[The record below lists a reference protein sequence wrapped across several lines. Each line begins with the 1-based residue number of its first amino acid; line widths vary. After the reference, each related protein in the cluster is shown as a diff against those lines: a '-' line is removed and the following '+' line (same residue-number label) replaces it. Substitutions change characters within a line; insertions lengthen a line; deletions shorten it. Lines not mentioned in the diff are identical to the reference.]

1 MEKLLKKEYTSSK
14 ESNFEEIIETPLCF
28 SKKMTNMK
36 ERLDKAYLGT
46 LMNHAQGAFKD
57 RVPGADSTRPHP
69 HGPEWAV
76 WKETLTFYKLYSCP
90 LNVLV
95 MHGCKCLFYL
105 FMY

>member
-1 MEKLLKKEYTSSK
+1 MVKMEKLLKKEYTSSK

-76 WKETLTFYKLYSCP
+76 
-90 LNVLV
+90 
-95 MHGCKCLFYL
+95 
-105 FMY
+105 